1 MYLSLAGD
9 FWFKKRF
16 HSRFLVLE
24 QHLFSLE
31 IEFQRNFHLAGIP
44 FHDLV
49 LERTLDPDILTF
61 SRHQPVGC
69 LCLDTDGP
77 QVHHQVTTVECKS

>member
-24 QHLFSLE
+24 QHPFSLE
-31 IEFQRNFHLAGIP
+31 IEFQRNFHLAGIS
-44 FHDLV
+44 FRDLV
-49 LERTLDPDILTF
+49 LERTLINYNFLPTHLINLNY
-61 SRHQPVGC
+61 
-69 LCLDTDGP
+69 
-77 QVHHQVTTVECKS
+77 K